1 MPDEMGIGP
10 TVAALSTPAA
20 PAGLGVLRVSGREAL
35 AVASRVFR
43 PANPARAL
51 DRLPGY
57 TASYGHVADGEG
69 VIDECVALVFRAP
82 HSYTGED
89 VVELSCHG
97 GPYLLAR
104 TLRALFAAGAVP
116 AGPGEFTR
124 RAFLN
129 GKLDLTGAE
138 AVMALIAADGQL
150 AARTALAAREGA
162 VFRRIRDIERGL
174 IEVQS
179 AFSAYVDYPDDDIP
193 ELEPAALAAVLQEA
207 REELS
212 RLLSTFDAGRVLWE
226 GVDTVI
232 VGSPNVG
239 KSTLMNLLAGC
250 ERSIVTST
258 AGTTRDVVEETV
270 RVGNVTLRL
279 ADTAGIRETADE
291 VEAVGVERA
300 RNRLRSAALVLA
312 VFDGAR
318 PLEEEDAALLRELPE
333 TTVAL
338 INKSDQPFVI
348 DAAEIRRAVPRVVCI
363 SAATG
368 QGLPELVREVEDITG
383 VCRLNGAEPVLAT
396 ERQRDAVR
404 RALDGVDQASAALE
418 EGLTLD
424 AVSVCVDGA
433 LDALMELTGERVTE
447 AVVNDIF
454 ARFCVGK

>member
-1 MPDEMGIGP
+1 M
-10 TVAALSTPAA
+10 
-20 PAGLGVLRVSGREAL
+20 
-35 AVASRVFR
+35 
-43 PANPARAL
+43 
-51 DRLPGY
+51 
-57 TASYGHVADGEG
+57 
-69 VIDECVALVFRAP
+69 
-82 HSYTGED
+82 
-89 VVELSCHG
+89 
-97 GPYLLAR
+97 
-104 TLRALFAAGAVP
+104 
-116 AGPGEFTR
+116 
-124 RAFLN
+124 
-129 GKLDLTGAE
+129 
-138 AVMALIAADGQL
+138 
-150 AARTALAAREGA
+150 
-162 VFRRIRDIERGL
+162 
-174 IEVQS
+174 
-179 AFSAYVDYPDDDIP
+179 
-193 ELEPAALAAVLQEA
+193 
-207 REELS
+207 
-212 RLLSTFDAGRVLWE
+212 
-226 GVDTVI
+226 
-232 VGSPNVG
+232 
-239 KSTLMNLLAGC
+239 MNLLAGC

-318 PLEEEDAALLRELPE
+318 PLEEEDTALLRELPE